1 MLHTCAWR
9 LIKHSLWGS
18 TRRETGAWLAGA
30 PRNNASGAAEEKA
43 CDAVQLAVRQSRQEI
58 GLSRNGGPGRTERQE
73 ALLILKWDNRALAWW
88 LHKAKE
94 RSGSVSGEVA

>member
-43 CDAVQLAVRQSRQEI
+43 CDAVQLVIEKQET
-58 GLSRNGGPGRTERQE
+58 GCCKTESAGNWAIKEWGAWKDGE
-73 ALLILKWDNRALAWW
+73 A
-88 LHKAKE
+88 
-94 RSGSVSGEVA
+94 GSFTDFEMG